1 MLHILRLECFYRETH
16 KIEMNMG
23 MAKFP
28 SQASIES
35 FDFSCSELD
44 KSEILSL
51 AKCDWIA
58 SHENVLLRPARA
70 WENPPGHSSWE
81 KAIVDK
87 AYSVKFISANDLMAE
102 LEQARQQKAVD
113 DYLRLI
119 NRADLII
126 VDEFGYPLMEN
137 HPSYA
142 ALFYVFISSR
152 YEKKSTIIT
161 TNRSVT
167 DWPRY
172 LGNDKECCGAILDRF
187 LHHSIRVCFKGQSYR
202 QRHMR
207 QERLSANP
215 DKATFAKKMT
225 TE

>member
-35 FDFSCSELD
+35 FDFSCSQLD

-58 SHENVLLRPARA
+58 SHENVLFYGQ
-70 WENPPGHSSWE
+70 PGLGKTHLAIALGK

-142 ALFYVFISSR
+142 ALQG
-152 YEKKSTIIT
+152 ELKHHLTQEDENL
-161 TNRSVT
+161 NR
-167 DWPRY
+167 PRWTP
-172 LGNDKECCGAILDRF
+172 
-187 LHHSIRVCFKGQSYR
+187 
-202 QRHMR
+202 QRAPSGR
-207 QERLSANP
+207 LLLLSAFQQRGRAVAWP
-215 DKATFAKKMT
+215 LL
-225 TE
+225 TETPKLSLQRS

>member
-1 MLHILRLECFYRETH
+1 MHILRLECFYRETH

-28 SQASIES
+28 SQASIET

-58 SHENVLLRPARA
+58 SHENVLFYGRPGLGKTHLAIA
-70 WENPPGHSSWE
+70 LGKN
-81 KAIVDK
+81 AIVDK
-87 AYSVKFISANDLMAE
+87 GYSVKFISANDLMAE

-142 ALFYVFISSR
+142 ALFHALISSR
-152 YEKKSTIIT
+152 YEKRAPSSQPTAQSLTGPGIWAMTKIAAAQFLTDSCT
-161 TNRSVT
+161 TQYAYVLRAKVT
-167 DWPRY
+167 GR
-172 LGNDKECCGAILDRF
+172 GI
-187 LHHSIRVCFKGQSYR
+187 
-202 QRHMR
+202 
-207 QERLSANP
+207 
-215 DKATFAKKMT
+215 
-225 TE
+225 